1 MPVRWYHPGMQTTPC
16 LEGPFLARGDGSGQ
30 VVFEAQDPQ
39 PRVVVVAGYE
49 GPSLP
54 PGLEASR
61 LERTG
66 ERSWRLTTRDGAIDF
81 TARGVE
87 WLEPLPRLFD
97 GLLAPFVLKQRE
109 RALVRILLQLLK
121 LPGGAW
127 LLRRWHDGRH

>member
-1 MPVRWYHPGMQTTPC
+1 M
-16 LEGPFLARGDGSGQ
+16 
-30 VVFEAQDPQ
+30 FEAQGPQ

-54 PGLEASR
+54 PGLEATV
-61 LERTG
+61 LERLG
-66 ERSWRLTTRDGAIDF
+66 ERSWRLTTREGAIDF

-87 WLEPLPRLFD
+87 WLEPVPQLFD

-109 RALVRILLQLLK
+109 RMLVRILLQLLK

-127 LLRRWHDGRH
+127 LLRRWHAGRH